1 MHGAVGVSEQ
11 TSIYA
16 PGRGGRFAGVTA
28 AAAAL
33 LIVLL
38 ICLPARAQMAPP
50 ARPQNMQGAMPGRIN
65 PMMMPNTNPNMMP
78 NTGGGM
84 NGGMGN
90 GMGGNTG
97 GRMSNPAAGM
107 QMPDDYDMR
116 RMRDPG
122 QPAAPSTSRRTT
134 PSFVGMTRSQ
144 ASALAGQYGLVPAF
158 DGADSDDALVAS
170 QAPEAGTL
178 IFRTAMPV
186 RFQMQARAPLPPP
199 QTAAPAEPVQ
209 PTPVQPTPEQPQTAQ
224 PTPTAGA
231 PTSPPSAPTAAPARP
246 APARALTPPPAPA
259 PPRSR
264 NWWILL
270 AIAAGLAG
278 AMWAL
283 LGRRKTPKP
292 TGFNDP
298 QTGAT
303 ARLTTRIV
311 STGLAQAAVS
321 VEAAP
326 APRFELRYVV
336 ERAGQPDGISIS
348 VGGGMDDG

>member
-50 ARPQNMQGAMPGRIN
+50 AGPQNMQGAMPGRVTN

-84 NGGMGN
+84 NGGMG
-90 GMGGNTG
+90 GNTG

-107 QMPDDYDMR
+107 QMPDDYYMR
-116 RMRDPG
+116 PMRGPG

-209 PTPVQPTPEQPQTAQ
+209 PTPVQPTPAQPQTAQ

-246 APARALTPPPAPA
+246 APARALTPPPAP
-259 PPRSR
+259 PGSR

-336 ERAGQPDGISIS
+336 ERAGQADGISIS

>member
-1 MHGAVGVSEQ
+1 
-11 TSIYA
+11 
-16 PGRGGRFAGVTA
+16 
-28 AAAAL
+28 
-33 LIVLL
+33 
-38 ICLPARAQMAPP
+38 
-50 ARPQNMQGAMPGRIN
+50 
-65 PMMMPNTNPNMMP
+65 
-78 NTGGGM
+78 
-84 NGGMGN
+84 
-90 GMGGNTG
+90 MGGNTG

-116 RMRDPG
+116 PMRGPG

-144 ASALAGQYGLVPAF
+144 ASALAGQYGLMPAF

-209 PTPVQPTPEQPQTAQ
+209 PTPVQPTPAQPQTAQ

-246 APARALTPPPAPA
+246 APARALTPPPAP
-259 PPRSR
+259 PGSR